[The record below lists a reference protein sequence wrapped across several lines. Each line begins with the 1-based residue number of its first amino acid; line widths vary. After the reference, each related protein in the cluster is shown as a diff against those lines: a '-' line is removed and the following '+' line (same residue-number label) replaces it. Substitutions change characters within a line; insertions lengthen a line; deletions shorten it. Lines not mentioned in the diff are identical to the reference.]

1 MRDSPSL
8 TQTMGTQPLLLE
20 KEAGVAL
27 QEEKK
32 ESFSAKRPRGGWWG
46 KVNSTSEFAQ
56 NNTGKKNTNLFFF
69 KIFVKLVINVLSPRR
84 CPRIFI
90 FIFFYQNYK

>member
-46 KVNSTSEFAQ
+46 KVNSTSEFVQ
-56 NNTGKKNTNLFFF
+56 NNAGKKNTE
-69 KIFVKLVINVLSPRR
+69 S
-84 CPRIFI
+84 
-90 FIFFYQNYK
+90 IFFQNIR